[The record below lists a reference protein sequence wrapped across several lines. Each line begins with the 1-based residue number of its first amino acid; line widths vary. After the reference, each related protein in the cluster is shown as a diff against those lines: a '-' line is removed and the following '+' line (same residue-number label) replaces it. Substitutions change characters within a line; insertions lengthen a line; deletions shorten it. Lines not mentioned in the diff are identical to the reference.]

1 MIALSVLTAACL
13 LAWGTAG
20 PHVGP
25 RALGANGF
33 VQTLSGTGGRNDAS
47 TLDKPYVILVGFD
60 GFGHDYVDRF
70 ETPNFDR
77 IAAAGAKADALI
89 PPFPSLTFPS
99 FYSIATEMYPEHHG
113 IVGNRVYDPDLD
125 ESYSY
130 QEPETVQDGRWY
142 SGQPIWV
149 TAETQGMV
157 AAAYFL
163 PGTEAEIQGVRP
175 TFWTPTIA
183 RSPIKRGS
191 IRCSPGSS
199 SRPASGLT

>member
-1 MIALSVLTAACL
+1 MSTAGGSPRGVHARRTKYPRPAAIALSVLTAACL

-20 PHVGP
+20 PHVGT
-25 RALGANGF
+25 RASGANGL

-47 TLDKPYVILVGFD
+47 TLDKPYAILVGFD
-60 GFGHDYVDRF
+60 GFRHDYVDHF

-77 IAAAGAKADALI
+77 IAASGAKADALI

-99 FYSIATEMYPEHHG
+99 FYSIATGMYPEHHG

-142 SGQPIWV
+142 GGQPIWV

-163 PGTEAEIQGVRP
+163 LGTEAEIQGVRP
-175 TFWTPTIA
+175 TF
-183 RSPIKRGS
+183 
-191 IRCSPGSS
+191 
-199 SRPASGLT
+199 